1 MLLAQY
7 TKLNQKEKKDE
18 FYFYDKETFL
28 NLHFISFLQI
38 MLELAGIIILGIL
51 AQWVAWKLKIP
62 AILPLIL
69 IGLLV
74 GPIAA
79 EFLSEDG
86 SKWIEPVWN
95 GEKGLFPGESLYY
108 FVSLA
113 ISIILFEGGLT
124 LKRNEIKNVGP
135 VITKLITIGSAITFF
150 GSGILAHYIF
160 DLSWDVSFLFAG
172 LIIVTGPTVITPI
185 LRNIPLKKDVSTVLK
200 WEGILIDPI
209 GALVAVLVFEF
220 ISVGGGGGFT
230 KTALIEFGKILLFG
244 TTFGFTFAHALTYAV
259 NKKMIPHYLLN
270 VVSLSTVLLV
280 FVESEVFA
288 HESGL
293 LAVVVMGMVLG
304 NGKLKNLKE
313 LLYFKE
319 SLSVLLIS
327 ILFIL
332 LAANININQLML
344 LYTWKTAALF
354 AIVVFVIR
362 PLAVFASTMNSKLQF
377 NEKMFI
383 SWVGPRG
390 IVAAGI
396 ASLFGSKLLKQ
407 GVEGAEYITPLVF
420 MIVLGTVLLNAT
432 TARLFAKM
440 VGVFLKSSNA
450 ILFVGASKPSRLI
463 ASYLRDKGKRV
474 VLIDSNKTF
483 IEKAME
489 DDLEAF
495 NVNIYDDDLTDNI
508 ELNDVGYLIALTG
521 NDAVNKYALT
531 NFSESLGEH
540 GSYRLASSLEVINA
554 TTEERQGF
562 FTPKDDYINLSEAFR
577 ENPTIKEVSIN
588 SEAEYNKIFTILA
601 KEEKSIPLFIEKEES
616 LYLIPEFEKLDLE
629 KKDIT
634 LSYLGKDVGDDY
646 KIEIEQEEVEIEDE
660 DPLVKTAVKPVGDE
674 KN

>member
-1 MLLAQY
+1 
-7 TKLNQKEKKDE
+7 
-18 FYFYDKETFL
+18 
-28 NLHFISFLQI
+28 

-51 AQWVAWKLKIP
+51 AQWFAWKFKIP

-79 EFLSEDG
+79 EFITEDG
-86 SKWIEPVWN
+86 SKWIEPIWN
-95 GEKGLFPGESLYY
+95 GKKGLFPGDGLYY

-124 LKRNEIKNVGP
+124 LKRDEIKNVGP
-135 VITKLITIGSAITFF
+135 VITKLITLGSAVTFF
-150 GSGILAHYIF
+150 GAGIVAHYTF
-160 DLSWDVSFLFAG
+160 NLSWELSFLFSG

-185 LRNIPLKKDVSTVLK
+185 LRNIPLKKDVSAVLK

-220 ISVGGGGGFT
+220 ISVEGGSGFT
-230 KTALIEFGKILLFG
+230 KTALSEFGKIILFG
-244 TTFGFTFAHALTYAV
+244 TSFGFTFAHGLAFII
-259 NKKMIPHYLLN
+259 NKKLVPHYLLN

-332 LAANININQLML
+332 LAANINIEDLML
-344 LYTWKTAALF
+344 LYNWQTAILF
-354 AIVVFVIR
+354 GTVVFIIR
-362 PLAVFASTMNSKLQF
+362 PLAVFLSTYNSKLKT
-377 NEKMFI
+377 NEKVFI

-432 TARLFAKM
+432 TARAFSKL
-440 VGVFLKSSNA
+440 VGVFLKSSDG
-450 ILFVGASKPSRLI
+450 ILIVGASQFSRMI
-463 ASYLRDKGKRV
+463 AKYLSDNGRRV
-474 VLIDSNKTF
+474 VLIDSNPDHISKS
-483 IEKAME
+483 KDMG
-489 DDLEAF
+489 LEAIET
-495 NVNIYDDDLTDNI
+495 NIYDEDISENI
-508 ELNDVGYLIALTG
+508 ELNDVGYLMALTG
-521 NDAVNKYALT
+521 SSVVNKHALSK
-531 NFSESLGEH
+531 FSGVFGEQAF
-540 GSYRLASSLEVINA
+540 YRLIS
-554 TTEERQGF
+554 TEEMKNPQNNPEMGLF
-562 FTPKDDYINLSEAFR
+562 SHTDDYINLSEVVR
-577 ENPTIKEVSIN
+577 DYPQINEVILKSKEHYLKVI
-588 SEAEYNKIFTILA
+588 
-601 KEEKSIPLFIEKEES
+601 EKLNQEISSIPIFVKSNDNVIHIIPSYSEKMEVEEGNV
-616 LYLIPEFEKLDLE
+616 LM
-629 KKDIT
+629 
-634 LSYLGKDVGDDY
+634 YLGKKLKIKEEEDD
-646 KIEIEQEEVEIEDE
+646 
-660 DPLVKTAVKPVGDE
+660 
-674 KN
+674 

>member
-1 MLLAQY
+1 
-7 TKLNQKEKKDE
+7 
-18 FYFYDKETFL
+18 
-28 NLHFISFLQI
+28 

-86 SKWIEPVWN
+86 TKWIEPIWN
-95 GEKGLFPGESLYY
+95 GEKGLFPGDSLYY

-124 LKRNEIKNVGP
+124 LKRSEIKTVGP
-135 VITKLITIGSAITFF
+135 VITKLITLGSAVTFF
-150 GSGILAHYIF
+150 GAGIVAHF
-160 DLSWDVSFLFAG
+160 TFNLRWDLSFLFAG

-220 ISVGGGGGFT
+220 ISVGGDSGFT
-230 KTALIEFGKILLFG
+230 KTALIEFGKIVLFG
-244 TTFGFTFAHALTYAV
+244 TTFGFTFAHALAFAI
-259 NKKMIPHYLLN
+259 NKKYIPHYLLN

-280 FVESEVFA
+280 FVESELFA

-304 NGKLKNLKE
+304 NSKLDNIKE

-332 LAANININQLML
+332 LSANINIEDLML
-344 LYTWKTAALF
+344 LYTWKTAVLF
-354 AIVVFVIR
+354 VIVVFIIR
-362 PLAVFASTMNSKLQF
+362 PLAVFLSTRGSRLTL
-377 NEKMFI
+377 NEKLFI

-396 ASLFGSKLLKQ
+396 ASLFGSKLLKE

-440 VGVFLKSSNA
+440 VGVFLTQSNG
-450 ILFVGASKPSRLI
+450 ILIVGASKVSRLLGH
-463 ASYLRDKGKRV
+463 YLESNGRHV
-474 VLIDSNKTF
+474 VLIDSNQNN
-483 IEKAME
+483 IDKAKE
-489 DDLEAF
+489 LGLEAL
-495 NVNIYDDDLTDNI
+495 NTNIYSETLSDNI
-508 ELNDVGYLIALTG
+508 ELNDVGYLMAMTG
-521 NDAVNKYALT
+521 NSDINEYAINKFGDQFGENGSFRLVT
-531 NFSESLGEH
+531 VSEMNNPENNPKEGLFSH
-540 GSYRLASSLEVINA
+540 
-554 TTEERQGF
+554 T
-562 FTPKDDYINLSEAFR
+562 DDYITLA
-577 ENPTIKEVSIN
+577 EVTRNYPSIQDIDIVDKVHYE
-588 SEAEYNKIFTILA
+588 SLIEITNKN
-601 KEEKSIPLFIEKEES
+601 KDMIPLFLKDADGEMHIISSYNKKVDTIGKG
-616 LYLIPEFEKLDLE
+616 YKLV
-629 KKDIT
+629 
-634 LSYLGKDVGDDY
+634 YLGKPFDVE
-646 KIEIEQEEVEIEDE
+646 KVANED
-660 DPLVKTAVKPVGDE
+660 
-674 KN
+674 

>member
-1 MLLAQY
+1 
-7 TKLNQKEKKDE
+7 
-18 FYFYDKETFL
+18 
-28 NLHFISFLQI
+28 

-51 AQWVAWKLKIP
+51 AQWVAWKFKIP

-86 SKWIEPVWN
+86 TKWIEPIWN
-95 GEKGLFPGESLYY
+95 GEHGLFPGESLYY

-124 LKRNEIKNVGP
+124 LRRSEIKNVGP
-135 VITKLITIGSAITFF
+135 VITKLITVGSAITFF
-150 GSGILAHYIF
+150 GSGMVAHYVF
-160 DLSWDVSFLFAG
+160 NLSLDLSFLFAG

-185 LRNIPLKKDVSTVLK
+185 LRNIPLKKDVSAVLK

-220 ISVGGGGGFT
+220 ISVGGDSGFT
-230 KTALIEFGKILLFG
+230 KTALIEFGKIVLFG
-244 TTFGFTFAHALTYAV
+244 TTFGFTFAHALAFAI
-259 NKKMIPHYLLN
+259 NKKLIPHYLLN

-280 FVESEVFA
+280 FVESELFA

-304 NGKLKNLKE
+304 NSKLENLKE

-332 LAANININQLML
+332 LAANIDISDLLL
-344 LYTWKTAALF
+344 LYTWKTAILF

-362 PLAVFASTMNSKLQF
+362 PLAVFVSTQGSKLNL
-377 NEKMFI
+377 NEKLFI

-396 ASLFGSKLLKQ
+396 ASLFGSKLMRQ

-432 TARLFAKM
+432 TARLFARL
-440 VGVFLKSSNA
+440 VGVFLTKSNG
-450 ILFVGASKPSRLI
+450 ILIVGASKLSRLLGH
-463 ASYLRDKGKRV
+463 YLVNNGRHV
-474 VLIDSNKTF
+474 VLIDSNQNN
-483 IEKAME
+483 IDKAQKLG
-489 DDLEAF
+489 LEAF
-495 NVNIYDDDLTDNI
+495 SSNIYSDTLSDNI
-508 ELNDVGYLIALTG
+508 ELNDVGYIMAMTG
-521 NDAVNKYALT
+521 N
-531 NFSESLGEH
+531 SEINAYVIEKFGKDFGEN
-540 GSYRLASSLEVINA
+540 GSYRLVTSDEMNNPENS
-554 TTEERQGF
+554 
-562 FTPKDDYINLSEAFR
+562 PKEGLFSPTDDYINL
-577 ENPTIKEVSIN
+577 TEVIRRYPAIQ
-588 SEAEYNKIFTILA
+588 EVDIEDAEHYSKLIESASKNQYV
-601 KEEKSIPLFIEKEES
+601 IPLFLKDDEGELHIISVYDTKAEVIGQG
-616 LYLIPEFEKLDLE
+616 YKLV
-629 KKDIT
+629 
-634 LSYLGKDVGDDY
+634 YLGKPLDVE
-646 KIEIEQEEVEIEDE
+646 KVVNEEA
-660 DPLVKTAVKPVGDE
+660 PKP
-674 KN
+674 

>member
-1 MLLAQY
+1 M
-7 TKLNQKEKKDE
+7 
-18 FYFYDKETFL
+18 
-28 NLHFISFLQI
+28 I
-38 MLELAGIIILGIL
+38 ELAGIIILGIL
-51 AQWVAWKLKIP
+51 AQWVAWKFKIP

-79 EFLSEDG
+79 TYLTEDG
-86 SKWIEPVWN
+86 SKWIEPIWN
-95 GEKGLFPGESLYY
+95 GEKGLFPGDYLYY

-124 LKRNEIKNVGP
+124 LKRSEIKNLGP
-135 VITKLITIGSAITFF
+135 VITKLITLGSAITFF
-150 GSGILAHYIF
+150 GAGIVAHLIF
-160 DLSWDVSFLFAG
+160 DLSWELSFLFSG

-185 LRNIPLKKDVSTVLK
+185 LRNIPLKRDISTVLK

-244 TTFGFTFAHALTYAV
+244 TTFGFTFAHALAYAV

-270 VVSLSTVLLV
+270 VVSLSAVLLV
-280 FVESEVFA
+280 FVESEIFA

-304 NGKLKNLKE
+304 NGKLNNIKE

-332 LAANININQLML
+332 LAANINMEALML
-344 LYTWKTAALF
+344 LYTWKTAVLF
-354 AIVVFVIR
+354 AIVVFLIR
-362 PLAVFASTMNSKLQF
+362 PLAVFSSTLNSKLKLQ
-377 NEKMFI
+377 EKLFI

-396 ASLFGSKLLKQ
+396 ASLFGSKLIKQ

-432 TARLFAKM
+432 TARLFAKL
-440 VGVFLKSSNA
+440 VGVFLTKSNA
-450 ILFVGASKPSRLI
+450 ILLVGASNPSRLI

-474 VLIDSNKTF
+474 VLIDSNKNF
-483 IEKAME
+483 IKQAQD
-489 DDLEAF
+489 DDLEAL
-495 NVNIYDDDLTDNI
+495 NVNIYDDELSDNI
-508 ELNDVGYLIALTG
+508 ELSDVGYLIAITG
-521 NDAVNKYALT
+521 NDAVNKYALA
-531 NFSESLGEH
+531 NFSKIFGEH
-540 GSYRLASSLEVINA
+540 GSFRLASSIEILNA
-554 TTEERQGF
+554 TDEERQKF

-577 ENPTIKEVSIN
+577 ENPNIIEVKIKNET
-588 SEAEYNKIFTILA
+588 EYSNILNLLA
-601 KEEKSIPLFIEKEES
+601 KEEKSIPLFIENTKGI
-616 LYLIPEFEKLDLE
+616 YLISEFEKEGFE
-629 KKDIT
+629 KKDVV
-634 LSYLGKDVGDDY
+634 LSYLGKNIGDTY
-646 KIEIEQEEVEIEDE
+646 KSNSKV
-660 DPLVKTAVKPVGDE
+660 
-674 KN
+674 

>member
-1 MLLAQY
+1 
-7 TKLNQKEKKDE
+7 
-18 FYFYDKETFL
+18 
-28 NLHFISFLQI
+28 

-51 AQWVAWKLKIP
+51 AQWVAWRFKIP

-95 GEKGLFPGESLYY
+95 GKNGLFPGDGLYY

-124 LKRNEIKNVGP
+124 LKRSEIKSVGP
-135 VITKLITIGSAITFF
+135 VITKLITLGSAITFF
-150 GSGILAHYIF
+150 GAGLTTHYVF
-160 DLSWDVSFLFAG
+160 NLSWELSFLFAA

-185 LRNIPLKKDVSTVLK
+185 LRNIPLKKNVSAVLK

-220 ISVGGGGGFT
+220 ISVGGGSGFT

-244 TTFGFTFAHALTYAV
+244 TTFGFTFAHALAFAI
-259 NKKMIPHYLLN
+259 NKNMIPHYLLN

-304 NGKLKNLKE
+304 NNKLENIKE

-332 LAANININQLML
+332 LSANINIEDMML
-344 LYTWKTAALF
+344 LYNWKTAILF
-354 AIVVFVIR
+354 GIVIFVIR
-362 PLAVFASTMNSKLQF
+362 PLAVFLSTTGSKLKT
-377 NEKMFI
+377 NEKIFI

-396 ASLFGSKLLKQ
+396 ASLFGSKLLKS

-432 TARLFAKM
+432 TARLFAKL
-440 VGVFLKSSNA
+440 VGVFLKTSNG
-450 ILFVGASKPSRLI
+450 IIIIGASNFARLI
-463 ASYLRDKGKRV
+463 ATYLKKNNRRV
-474 VLIDSNKTF
+474 VLIDNNPDNINKA
-483 IEKAME
+483 KNLG
-489 DDLEAF
+489 LEAIHG
-495 NVNIYDDDLTDNI
+495 NIYSDELLEDV
-508 ELNDVGYLIALTG
+508 ELNDIGYLLALTG
-521 NDAVNKYALT
+521 GAAINEYAIEK
-531 NFSESLGEH
+531 FSSIFGEN
-540 GSYRLASSLEVINA
+540 GAFRIISTDEMKEGNLAPNQKL
-554 TTEERQGF
+554 
-562 FTPKDDYINLSEAFR
+562 FTHKDDFLNLSEIVRDFPLVN
-577 ENPTIKEVSIN
+577 EVEVNSNKHYQELLKEIN
-588 SEAEYNKIFTILA
+588 DEQQAIPMFLKDNKGVIHIISSLD
-601 KEEKSIPLFIEKEES
+601 ES
-616 LYLIPEFEKLDLE
+616 
-629 KKDIT
+629 
-634 LSYLGKDVGDDY
+634 
-646 KIEIEQEEVEIEDE
+646 IEIQKGNLLIYIG
-660 DPLVKTAVKPVGDE
+660 KTII
-674 KN
+674 

>member
-1 MLLAQY
+1 M
-7 TKLNQKEKKDE
+7 
-18 FYFYDKETFL
+18 
-28 NLHFISFLQI
+28 I
-38 MLELAGIIILGIL
+38 ELAGIIILGIL
-51 AQWVAWKLKIP
+51 SQWVAWKFKIP

-79 EFLSEDG
+79 EFLSSDG
-86 SKWIEPVWN
+86 TKWIEPIWN

-124 LKRNEIKNVGP
+124 LKRSEIKNVGP
-135 VITKLITIGSAITFF
+135 VITKLITLGSAITFF
-150 GSGILAHYIF
+150 GAGIVAHYVF
-160 DLSWDVSFLFAG
+160 NLGWELSFLFSG

-185 LRNIPLKKDVSTVLK
+185 LRNIPLKKDISTVLK

-220 ISVGGGGGFT
+220 ISVDGGSGFT
-230 KTALIEFGKILLFG
+230 KTALMEFGKILLFG
-244 TTFGFTFAHALTYAV
+244 TTFGFTFAHALAFSI

-270 VVSLSTVLLV
+270 VVSLSAVLLV
-280 FVESEVFA
+280 FVLSELFA

-304 NGKLKNLKE
+304 NGKLANLKE

-319 SLSVLLIS
+319 SLSILLIS

-332 LAANININQLML
+332 LSANINIEDLLL

-362 PLAVFASTMNSKLQF
+362 PLAVFTSTRKSKLKF
-377 NEKMFI
+377 NEKLFI

-396 ASLFGSKLLKQ
+396 ASLFGSKLIKQ

-420 MIVLGTVLLNAT
+420 MIVLGTVLFNAT

-440 VGVFLKSSNA
+440 VGVFLKSSDA
-450 ILFVGASKPSRLI
+450 ILIVGASSPARLI
-463 ASYLRDKGKRV
+463 AKYLTDNEKRV
-474 VLIDSNKTF
+474 ILIDSNKNF
-483 IEKAME
+483 IQKSLKAG
-489 DDLEAF
+489 LEAF
-495 NVNIYDDDLTDNI
+495 EIDIYNQDLTDNI
-508 ELNDVGYLIALTG
+508 ELNDVGYLIAMTG
-521 NDAVNKYALT
+521 SEAVNKFAVDS
-531 NFSESLGEH
+531 FSENFGEK
-540 GSYRLASSLEVINA
+540 GAYRLATS
-554 TTEERQGF
+554 EEILRKNISIDEQRGF

-577 ENPTIKEVSIN
+577 DNP
-588 SEAEYNKIFTILA
+588 KI
-601 KEEKSIPLFIEKEES
+601 
-616 LYLIPEFEKLDLE
+616 Y
-629 KKDIT
+629 
-634 LSYLGKDVGDDY
+634 
-646 KIEIEQEEVEIEDE
+646 EVEIETEADYNTMTTKLFNE
-660 DPLVKTAVKPVGDE
+660 LKSVLLFVKKDDKLYLMSEFEKEQLAKDNCTLIYLGKNVEVIKPN
-674 KN
+674 K